1 MAEATKKKKSNKEI
15 ALERYRS
22 RYPDADPADEE
33 AMYGHMNEDYDRYEA
48 DLKKANATSDKL
60 NELLDSDPRSAA
72 FLTAWHDG
80 KNPVLAFIDEYGE
93 DVMSDIQNPANRA
106 KIEASTKA
114 FMAKAAKA
122 KELDAEYDKNIEA
135 SRNLYQQMIE
145 EGTYSQE
152 QIDKGLDLLEQVFN
166 DFLVGKVTREGIEAM
181 IKSTSYDEAVD
192 EAGAEGEI
200 RGRNAQIQT
209 KRRNALR
216 GDGLPQGGGGGGKG
230 KPKMQD
236 DDPSLGAL
244 NRYGANRRSIWD
256 AD

>member
-1 MAEATKKKKSNKEI
+1 MAQKKTNKEI

-22 RYPDADPADEE
+22 RYPDADPNDEE
-33 AMYGHMNEDYDRYEA
+33 AMYGHMNEDYDKYES
-48 DLKKANATSDKL
+48 DLKAANATSDKL

-93 DVMSDIQNPANRA
+93 DVMSDIQNPENRA

-122 KELDAEYDKNIEA
+122 KELDAQYDKNIQA
-135 SRNLYQQMIE
+135 SRDLYQQMVA
-145 EGTYSQE
+145 EGTYTQE

-181 IKSTSYDEAVD
+181 IKSTSYDDAVN

-209 KRRNALR
+209 KRKASLK
-216 GDGLPQGGGGGGKG
+216 GDGLPQGGGGGN
-230 KPKMQD
+230 KPKAQQG
-236 DDPSLGAL
+236 DDPNLGAL
-244 NRYGANRRSIWD
+244 NRYGSNRRSIWD
-256 AD
+256 ED